1 MELKEYEDRWSV
13 ACTQASVTRV
23 AIDWAV
29 TLTILVGYSGFEVRI
44 EAEFSLT
51 TPDGQNVTLDPEG
64 NPFGLAPVL
73 GLVRHDVTRIDAF
86 KDGRL
91 EIGLTNGGLLSVP
104 AHDDFEPWEIIGQ
117 NGMRIVSTP
126 GGELAIWKGDQEA
139 TH

>member
-13 ACTQASVTRV
+13 SCTEASVARV

-44 EAEFSLT
+44 EEDFSLVA
-51 TPDGQNVTLDPEG
+51 PEGQHFALVPEG
-64 NPFGLAPVL
+64 NPFSLAPVL
-73 GLVRHDVTRIDAF
+73 GLVRHDVARIDAF

-91 EIGLTNGGLLSVP
+91 EIGLTDSSLVSVP
-104 AHDDFEPWEIIGQ
+104 AGDDFEPWGIVGQ

-126 GGELAIWKGDQEA
+126 GGELAIWEGDQ
-139 TH
+139 